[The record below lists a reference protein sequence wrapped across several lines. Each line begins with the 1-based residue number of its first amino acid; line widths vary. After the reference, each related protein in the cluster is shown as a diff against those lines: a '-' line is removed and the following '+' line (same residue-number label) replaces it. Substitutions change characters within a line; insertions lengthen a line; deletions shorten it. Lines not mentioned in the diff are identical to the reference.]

1 MPRQRSQTRRRKD
14 SGTRRTKRIGGGG
27 GGGGGSGRG
36 KREVHCGDA
45 LAWLPKQTGLDC
57 IVTSIPE
64 MEEVGLKA
72 ADYVGFFREAVQKCL
87 SAVKDSGYVIFLQTD
102 RKYKGWMDKS
112 YWCSDEAAKAGFTM
126 MWHKI
131 ALRQAVGT
139 SGLFRPTYSH
149 MLCYSK
155 KGKVGPV
162 FPDVIERGAVTYE
175 NAFGIE
181 AVKAVLEYV
190 KKQGAKTVVDPFA
203 GSGTT
208 LALANAM
215 GLKAIGVDIDPKQ
228 CEKARALVL
237 KA

>member
-1 MPRQRSQTRRRKD
+1 
-14 SGTRRTKRIGGGG
+14 
-27 GGGGGSGRG
+27 
-36 KREVHCGDA
+36 
-45 LAWLPKQTGLDC
+45 
-57 IVTSIPE
+57 

-72 ADYVGFFREAVQKCL
+72 AAYEPFFRKAARLCLEAVSEK
-87 SAVKDSGYVIFLQTD
+87 GYAIFLQTD
-102 RKYKGWMDKS
+102 RKYKGWLDKS

-126 MWHKI
+126 IWHKI

-155 KGKVGPV
+155 KGKVGPL
-162 FPDVIERGAVTYE
+162 FPDVVERGSVTYE
-175 NAFGIE
+175 NAFGVE
-181 AVKAVLEYV
+181 AVKAVLSYV
-190 KKQGAKTVVDPFA
+190 KAQGAKTVADPFA

-228 CEKARALVL
+228 CAKARALTLSV
-237 KA
+237 